1 MVTGNEVCFRESV
14 TPLSEGP
21 KGRRPSA
28 PQFLVPIPTRSD
40 LERQKSARYHICGK
54 GDFWGMG
61 GGSDVPLLIA
71 QMRRAIAEFLVE
83 LALRASVSYIN
94 PVMLIYFL
102 VPACLSISPSL
113 WDYKM
118 N

>member
-1 MVTGNEVCFRESV
+1 MGDGRGVRRAVVNCANATRG
-14 TPLSEGP
+14 LS
-21 KGRRPSA
+21 
-28 PQFLVPIPTRSD
+28 
-40 LERQKSARYHICGK
+40 
-54 GDFWGMG
+54 
-61 GGSDVPLLIA
+61 
-71 QMRRAIAEFLVE
+71 AIAEFLVE